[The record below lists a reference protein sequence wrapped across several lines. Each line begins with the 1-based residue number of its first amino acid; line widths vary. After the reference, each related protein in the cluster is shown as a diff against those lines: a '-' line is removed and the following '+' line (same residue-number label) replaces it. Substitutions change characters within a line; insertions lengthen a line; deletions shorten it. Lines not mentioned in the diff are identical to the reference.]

1 MSEEMPTSVPFHYIK
16 SNLFRVIHT
25 DGAVG
30 NIAPSGLI
38 FVGLYS
44 ERSAIPQMM
53 VHDVTETGQVGPE
66 RLSER
71 LSKNGIVREVE
82 VGATMSVETA
92 ITFVAWLQE
101 KIDLLQKI
109 KKTAAEQEKTK
120 NESAVN

>member
-30 NIAPSGLI
+30 SVAPSGLI
-38 FVGLYS
+38 FVGFYS

-53 VHDVTETGQVGPE
+53 VHDVTESGQVGPE

-71 LSKNGIVREVE
+71 VGKSGIVREVE

-109 KKTAAEQEKTK
+109 RKTAEQEKAK
-120 NESAVN
+120 NESAVH

>member
-30 NIAPSGLI
+30 SIAPSGLI

-44 ERSAIPQMM
+44 ERSAIPQIM

-66 RLSER
+66 RTSER
-71 LSKNGIVREVE
+71 VGKTGIVREVE
-82 VGATMSVETA
+82 VGATLSVETA
-92 ITFVAWLQE
+92 ITLVAWLQE
-101 KIDLLQKI
+101 KIDFIQKI
-109 KKTAAEQEKTK
+109 KKHAEQEKAK

>member
-66 RLSER
+66 RTSER
-71 LSKNGIVREVE
+71 VGKIGIVREVE

-92 ITFVAWLQE
+92 MTFVAWLQE

-109 KKTAAEQEKTK
+109 KKTAEQQKAN

>member
-101 KIDLLQKI
+101 KIDLLQKN
-109 KKTAAEQEKTK
+109 KKDCRRAGEGKE
-120 NESAVN
+120 

>member
-44 ERSAIPQMM
+44 ERSAIPQIM
-53 VHDVTETGQVGPE
+53 VHDLTEAGQVGPE
-66 RLSER
+66 RTSER
-71 LSKNGIVREVE
+71 VGKTGIVREVE

-109 KKTAAEQEKTK
+109 RKTAQEQEKAK
-120 NESAVN
+120 NESAVH

>member
-53 VHDVTETGQVGPE
+53 VHDVTGTGQVGPE
-66 RLSER
+66 RPSER
-71 LSKNGIVREVE
+71 VGKTGIVREVE

-109 KKTAAEQEKTK
+109 RKTAAEQEKAN
-120 NESAVN
+120 NESAVH

>member
-16 SNLFRVIHT
+16 SNLFRVIHV

-30 NIAPSGLI
+30 SIAPSALI

-44 ERSAIPQMM
+44 ERSAIPQIM

-66 RLSER
+66 RVSER
-71 LSKNGIVREVE
+71 VGKTGIVREVE
-82 VGATMSVETA
+82 IGATLSMETA
-92 ITFVAWLQE
+92 ITLVAWLQE
-101 KIDLLQKI
+101 KIDFIQKI
-109 KKTAAEQEKTK
+109 RKHAEQEKAK